1 MYGCV
6 LLYSHMKTT
15 LNLDDE
21 LLRRAK
27 QRAAARGTTLTALVE
42 AGLRAAL
49 ADPPRAQPAVL
60 NFPTFRGETPPVV
73 DPADRAALYDVM
85 GVREPL
91 A

>member
-1 MYGCV
+1 
-6 LLYSHMKTT
+6 MKTT

-49 ADPPRAQPAVL
+49 AEPPRRRPVNL
-60 NFPTFRGETPPVV
+60 VFPTFRGEGLPAV
-73 DPADRAALYDVM
+73 DPADRASLYDLM
-85 GVREPL
+85 DGREPR
-91 A
+91 AT